1 MCIVRFDF
9 ARKLNQIK
17 SWVIERSFRAR
28 MEAPALAPPPRATAE
43 AILVMGGEWAESR
56 EEGGASGRRG
66 EGSQPIRAPDTK
78 GFPYESL

>member
-66 EGSQPIRAPDTK
+66 GGLLANTSPGHEGVSI
-78 GFPYESL
+78 